1 VRRTA
6 RKAPLGPEEYLGLR
20 MAIAS
25 SFIGFTVAGVLVL
38 NHFEVADAAF
48 CSVGD
53 WLSCNTVNRS
63 DYSVIL
69 GVPVALIGMLGFLAV
84 TALST
89 ARMVAPRRGLGLR
102 APPLLTAAV
111 GAGLSFGA
119 YLSLVEVFVLRVV
132 CLLCVL
138 SLVAFAAAGVALRR
152 TLVVP
157 WPRKAPRGE
166 EGLPAEGR

>member
-1 VRRTA
+1 
-6 RKAPLGPEEYLGLR
+6 
-20 MAIAS
+20 M
-25 SFIGFTVAGVLVL
+25 
-38 NHFEVADAAF
+38 ADAAF
-48 CSVGD
+48 CTVGD

-84 TALST
+84 AALST

-111 GAGLSFGA
+111 VTGLSFGA
-119 YLSLVEVFVLRVV
+119 YLSIVEVFVLRVV

-138 SLVAFAAAGVALRR
+138 SLVAFAASALALRR
-152 TLVVP
+152 TLALP
-157 WPRKAPRGE
+157 SPRKAPRGKR
-166 EGLPAEGR
+166 GLPAEAR